1 MEQPTHQSDQALEDV
16 AVCGAARVQDGW
28 GQLVSD
34 VNRSQDVPVTEW
46 STQRY
51 GRVLAAQGRAYGQAA
66 GGFQVVSG
74 SSGGQHAGDG
84 VSRTS
89 TGCQVLPPDVE
100 DFSKTSMRCQVL
112 PPDVKGFHRTSMA
125 CHPSDVEGFHRTSM
139 ACYPSDVEGF
149 HRTSTGC
156 RVLHQMARASAGLSQ
171 GVECF
176 HQMARASAGFPQGVE
191 CFHQMERASA
201 GVPCRVLARHLH
213 TRTGN

>member
-112 PPDVKGFHRTSMA
+112 PPDVKGFHETSTG
-125 CHPSDVEGFHRTSM
+125 CHPSDVEGFHRTST
-139 ACYPSDVEGF
+139 ACRVLPPDGKGF
-149 HRTSTGC
+149 RRTFTGCRVFPPDGKGFRRISTGC
-156 RVLHQMARASAGLSQ
+156 RVLPPDGEGVCRSTMQGFSQ
-171 GVECF
+171 APA
-176 HQMARASAGFPQGVE
+176 HPSI
-191 CFHQMERASA
+191 
-201 GVPCRVLARHLH
+201 
-213 TRTGN
+213 